1 MRRGISIGRLFGIPI
16 VLDTSW
22 FFIAVLVAAAL
33 ASSFSQTASGAA
45 VWIAASLSSVG
56 FFGSVIVHELSHSL
70 VAVRRGIPVR
80 QVRLFIFGGVSE
92 LEHEA
97 ANPRDELAV
106 TIAGPLSSALIGA
119 VVLGVAWLL
128 PDEWRLARE
137 AVGWLGSVN
146 IALAIFN
153 LLPGFPLDGG
163 RVLRALAWKRSGS
176 RVKATQLAALVGRI
190 IASAM
195 IVLGFASMYW
205 IGLDGLWL
213 AMIGWFLYASATAA
227 AGSAVL
233 DPRLRE
239 VPIEKVMA
247 PSSGYVSPA
256 ATITSLTPEF
266 GVWIPVL
273 DPWGSPLGVVEAAVL
288 EQIPTALWSTTRV
301 REVMRELRPGE
312 KVQVGTTLGEV
323 LQGLTVDDWRLL
335 VLEGAEPRGVV
346 TPAVVSRYLDA
357 MEEGRLDPQSTPR

>member
-1 MRRGISIGRLFGIPI
+1 MRKGISIGRIFGIPI

-33 ASSFSQTASGAA
+33 ASSFSQNSSGAA

-56 FFGSVIVHELSHSL
+56 FFGSVIGHELSHSL
-70 VAVRRGIPVR
+70 VAIRRGIPVR

-106 TIAGPLSSALIGA
+106 TIAGPLSSALIGG

-176 RVKATQLAALVGRI
+176 RVKATRLAASVGRG
-190 IASAM
+190 IAAGM
-195 IVLGFASMYW
+195 IVLGFAAMYW

-213 AMIGWFLYASATAA
+213 AMIGWFLYGSASAAG
-227 AGSAVL
+227 GSALL
-233 DPRLRE
+233 DPRLRDT
-239 VPIEKVMA
+239 PIDSVMA
-247 PSSGYVSPA
+247 PSSGYVAPA
-256 ATITSLTPEF
+256 STLTSLTPGM
-266 GVWIPVL
+266 GVWVPVL
-273 DPWGSPLGVVEAAVL
+273 DPWGAPLGVVESAVL
-288 EQIPTALWSTTRV
+288 ERIPTALWASTRV
-301 REVMRELRPGE
+301 REVMHDLRPGE
-312 KVQVGTTLGEV
+312 TVQVGTTLGEA
-323 LQGLTVDDWRLL
+323 LQGVVVDDWRLL
-335 VLEGAEPRGVV
+335 VLEGVDPRGVV
-346 TPAVVSRYLDA
+346 TPTVVGRFLDA
-357 MEEGRLDPQSTPR
+357 MESGNPESLPR